1 MRSDA
6 PTEHSQAAKKKI
18 LAVAFVTMFLDLLG
32 FGLIIP
38 IQPFYAESFG
48 ATPAVVTL
56 LGGAYSAMQFIFIPV
71 WGRISDRIGRR
82 PVILISVIASS
93 IGHLFFGLAG
103 SLGALFAARLLTG
116 FGNANIATVQALI
129 ADSTEGHERTKGM
142 GLVGAAFGL
151 GFIVGPALGGV
162 LVRWG
167 LAAPAYAASAMA
179 LVNFAMAF
187 FLLPETNQYRQTK
200 GEPRRP
206 RLPMRKVFKLAGRLE
221 NVWVITSLMLLWTF
235 GFSVF
240 QQSLALFIEKVWV
253 HIPPEAMA
261 AAQAAGEEAV
271 TSLRNAHY
279 QRAAGLTAVVMVAT
293 GITAAIVQG
302 GLIGKLAKRFGERNL
317 LRLGMPLIALGI
329 GSVIVVAQTGYFPG
343 MIPCAVVMAIGTGLT
358 SPSLMSLLS
367 QSSPPNVQGAILGVG
382 QSASSLGRVLGPA
395 ISGVLFQVG
404 PNLPAIVGVAL
415 VGIGFIVS
423 WRVSSATGHPEEVD
437 FDELLHGS

>member
-1 MRSDA
+1 MSSDA
-6 PTEHSQAAKKKI
+6 PAEHSQAAKKKI

-48 ATPAVVTL
+48 ATPTVVTL

-103 SLGALFAARLLTG
+103 SLLALFAARLLTG

-187 FLLPETNQYRQTK
+187 FLLPETNKYRQAK

-206 RLPMRKVFKLAGRLE
+206 RIPMRKVFRLAGRLD
-221 NVWVITSLMLLWTF
+221 NVWVITSLMLLWTL

-240 QQSLALFIEKVWV
+240 QQSLALFIEKVWI
-253 HIPPEAMA
+253 HIPPADLA
-261 AAQAAGEEAV
+261 NATAAGEEALKA
-271 TSLRNAHY
+271 LRHVYY

-302 GLIGKLAKRFGERNL
+302 GLIGKLAQRFGERNL
-317 LRLGMPLIALGI
+317 LRIGMPLIGI
-329 GSVIVVAQTGYFPG
+329 GITAVIFVAKAEYFPG

-367 QSSPPNVQGAILGVG
+367 QSSPPNVQGSILGVG
-382 QSASSLGRVLGPA
+382 QSASSLGRVIGPA
-395 ISGVLFQVG
+395 ISGVLFELNH
-404 PNLPAIVGVAL
+404 NLPAMTGVA
-415 VGIGFIVS
+415 VVAVGFIASMWVK
-423 WRVSSATGHPEEVD
+423 SAAGEPEEID
-437 FDELLHGS
+437 IDALLSG

>member
-1 MRSDA
+1 MSSDA
-6 PTEHSQAAKKKI
+6 PAEHSQAAKKKI

-103 SLGALFAARLLTG
+103 SLFALFAARLLTG
-116 FGNANIATVQALI
+116 FSNANIATVQALI

-151 GFIVGPALGGV
+151 GFIVGPALGGI

-187 FLLPETNQYRQTK
+187 FLLPETNKYRQAK

-206 RLPMRKVFKLAGRLE
+206 RLPMRKVFQLAGRLE
-221 NVWVITSLMLLWTF
+221 NVWVITALMLLWTL

-240 QQSLALFIEKVWV
+240 QQSLALFIEEVWI
-253 HIPPEAMA
+253 HIPSDELAR
-261 AAQAAGEEAV
+261 AQAGGHEALTALKNV
-271 TSLRNAHY
+271 YY
-279 QRAAGLTAVVMVAT
+279 QRAAGLTAIVMVAT

-302 GLIGKLAKRFGERNL
+302 GLIGKLAQRFGERRL
-317 LRLGMPLIALGI
+317 LRIGMPLIGI
-329 GSVIVVAQTGYFPG
+329 GITMVIFVAKAEYFPG
-343 MIPCAVVMAIGTGLT
+343 MIPCAVIMAIGTGLT

-367 QSSPPNVQGAILGVG
+367 QSSPPNVQGSILGVG
-382 QSASSLGRVLGPA
+382 QSASSLGRVIGP
-395 ISGVLFQVG
+395 SVSSVLFELNY
-404 PNLPAIVGVAL
+404 NLPAMTGVAVVAVGFVVSML
-415 VGIGFIVS
+415 VKS
-423 WRVSSATGHPEEVD
+423 PSSAPEEVD
-437 FDELLHGS
+437 LDAFLNT

>member
-6 PTEHSQAAKKKI
+6 PKEHSDAAKKKI
-18 LAVAFVTMFLDLLG
+18 LSVAFVTMFLDLMG

-103 SLGALFAARLLTG
+103 SLTALFAARLLTG

-151 GFIVGPALGGV
+151 GFIVGPALGGI

-179 LVNFAMAF
+179 LVNFGMAF
-187 FLLPETNQYRQTK
+187 FLLPETNTYRQSK
-200 GEPRRP
+200 GQPARP
-206 RLPMRKVFKLAGRLE
+206 RLPMRQVFKLANRLE
-221 NVWVITSLMLLWTF
+221 NVWVITSLMLLWTLA
-235 GFSVF
+235 FSVF
-240 QQSLALFIEKVWV
+240 QQSLALFIEKVWI
-253 HIPPEAMA
+253 HIPPDAMA
-261 AAQAAGEEAV
+261 AAQVAGADAV
-271 TSLRNAHY
+271 EKLTHTY
-279 QRAAGLTAVVMVAT
+279 YEKAAGLTAIMMVAT
-293 GITAAIVQG
+293 GMTAAIVQG
-302 GLIGKLAKRFGERNL
+302 GLIGKLAKRFGERTL
-317 LRLGMPLIALGI
+317 LRIGMPLIGVGI
-329 GSVIVVAQTGYFPG
+329 GGVVFVGRIEYFPA
-343 MIPCAVVMAIGTGLT
+343 MLICAVIMAIGTGLT

-367 QSSPPNVQGAILGVG
+367 QSSPPNVQGSVLGVG
-382 QSASSLGRVLGPA
+382 QSASSLGRVIGPA
-395 ISGVLFQVG
+395 ISGLLFEIHLD
-404 PNLPAIVGVAL
+404 LPAFTGVAVVLVGVAASIF
-415 VGIGFIVS
+415 VKNPG
-423 WRVSSATGHPEEVD
+423 AEPEEID
-437 FDELLHGS
+437 LDELIAS